1 MITFLLIAVCFCLGA
16 VSIIWDKHNEHKRK

>member
-1 MITFLLIAVCFCLGA
+1 MITALIIVVCCCLGA